1 MKINKAQVGTHG
13 TSLTAIAVMAYQ
25 LFIGM
30 GDRIDQLE
38 LQTVNRC
45 EIEAV
50 LDMAMAEDQANLAE
64 SARDVANRYVTLSE
78 NEPLSQSNQLRLEQK
93 RLQEQQFLAEETR
106 LLGLAE
112 AACDG

>member
-1 MKINKAQVGTHG
+1 MGVIVYIALQIVAPMQAQID
-13 TSLTAIAVMAYQ
+13 SLS
-25 LFIGM
+25 
-30 GDRIDQLE
+30 
-38 LQTVNRC
+38 C
-45 EIEAV
+45 EIEASYNRT
-50 LDMAMAEDQANLAE
+50 LSADQANLAE

-78 NEPLSQSNQLRLEQK
+78 FEPLSQSNQLRLEQK

>member
-1 MKINKAQVGTHG
+1 
-13 TSLTAIAVMAYQ
+13 MAYQ

-38 LQTVNRC
+38 LQTVDRC
-45 EIEAV
+45 EIDAIYNRA
-50 LDMAMAEDQANLAE
+50 LAADQSNLALD
-64 SARDVANRYVTLSE
+64 ARDVANRYVTLSE
-78 NEPLSQSNQLRLEQK
+78 NEPLSQANQLRLEQK
-93 RLQEQQFLAEETR
+93 RRQEEQFLAEETR